1 MRFIMLRRAF
11 IPLFVALT
19 LLSVAC
25 QSAPATTTP
34 PADRGAAPT
43 AAPAAPT
50 AAPAAPTAAP
60 VAPTVASAAPTAAPA
75 AASNPFLLMS
85 STIGPIDAGIVGALE
100 EAYSK
105 KTGIKIRHVGAGTGA
120 TLDMAKNGQFDLVLV
135 HARALEDKFIADG
148 FGVDRRDLMYNDF
161 VILGPASDPAK
172 IRGEKDATVALKKI
186 ADAKALCVT
195 RGDNSGTD
203 VKEKELWAKAG
214 IKPAG
219 DWYVVYEKGSTGNG
233 PTTKYADQRQAY
245 VLMDRAT
252 IITLG
257 NEIKLE
263 TLVERGEDL
272 LNYISLIKVNPAK
285 FPKVNAA
292 GANQYVDWLVSD
304 EAQQLI
310 KDFGVAQYGKPLFF
324 PNSEQWRKSH
334 PAN

>member
-1 MRFIMLRRAF
+1 
-11 IPLFVALT
+11 
-19 LLSVAC
+19 
-25 QSAPATTTP
+25 
-34 PADRGAAPT
+34 
-43 AAPAAPT
+43 
-50 AAPAAPTAAP
+50 
-60 VAPTVASAAPTAAPA
+60 
-75 AASNPFLLMS
+75 MS

-100 EAYSK
+100 DAYTK
-105 KTGIKIRHVGAGTGA
+105 KTGVKIRHVGAGTGA
-120 TLDMAKNGQFDLVLV
+120 TLEMAKNGQFDLVLV

-161 VILGPASDPAK
+161 VILGQASDPAGIK
-172 IRGEKDATVALKKI
+172 GEKDATVALKKI
-186 ADAKALCVT
+186 AAAKALCVT

-252 IITLG
+252 IITLRKD
-257 NEIKLE
+257 IKLE
-263 TLVERGEDL
+263 ILVEKGEDL

-310 KDFGVAQYGKPLFF
+310 KNFGVAQYGEPLFF
-324 PNSEQWRKSH
+324 PNSAEWRKSH